1 MDWIGLDWIGLEN
14 KVGFNDRNVQ

>member
-1 MDWIGLDWIGLEN
+1 MDWIGLEN